1 MSLQSD
7 VTYSVKSII
16 EEVKAQIERN
26 LNTAVNN
33 NMLTVDKEKIP
44 GICKL
49 ACDSVDQAFIEKSDL
64 LINALARHSK

>member
-44 GICKL
+44 GICKHPI
-49 ACDSVDQAFIEKSDL
+49 A
-64 LINALARHSK
+64 